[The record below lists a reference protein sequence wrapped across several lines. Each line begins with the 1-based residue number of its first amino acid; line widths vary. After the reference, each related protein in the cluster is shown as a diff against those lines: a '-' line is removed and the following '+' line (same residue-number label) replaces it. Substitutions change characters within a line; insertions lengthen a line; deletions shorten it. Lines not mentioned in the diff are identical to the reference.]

1 VRPPKSSRFHVITLL
16 RQPWQRPCVPSGIR
30 WRPCSNTKQDN
41 HLCFSLRV
49 FASSRL
55 RVRPTACKPPPR
67 SGNLQ
72 AASRRGQISGW
83 KARATCIRVHSC
95 PFVVH
100 RHPCV
105 SFASSRL
112 RVRPTACKPPSSQ
125 RQSAGSQLQRA
136 DLGLESPSYL
146 HSRSFVVHS
155 ASGGVSP
162 LVTAL
167 TSVLWLQPQR
177 RAAPSP
183 SGETELSRHPRHA
196 TAVDGDSDLP
206 LPHTRD
212 ATTPLCS
219 TAYDD
224 N

>member
-1 VRPPKSSRFHVITLL
+1 VRRPRSTQLHNDLNPTEWKVRAETAKWAKNVARSASIVTKIASTSAPRVCSSRHLSNCRAGLFTRKSIFQTRTSYLHSRSFVVHSWFTVT
-16 RQPWQRPCVPSGIR
+16 PAFPSR
-30 WRPCSNTKQDN
+30 
-41 HLCFSLRV
+41 LRV
-49 FASSRL
+49 FASSRETNSPQTPL
-55 RVRPTACKPPPR
+55 LAAAVRRQPVAEGRSRAGKPELP
-67 SGNLQ
+67 
-72 AASRRGQISGW
+72 AFAFIRGS
-83 KARATCIRVHSC
+83 
-95 PFVVH
+95 
-100 RHPCV
+100 
-105 SFASSRL
+105 L
-112 RVRPTACKPPSSQ
+112 
-125 RQSAGSQLQRA
+125 
-136 DLGLESPSYL
+136 
-146 HSRSFVVHS
+146 VVHS

-183 SGETELSRHPRHA
+183 SGETELSRPPRHA

-212 ATTPLCS
+212 ATTLLCS

>member
-1 VRPPKSSRFHVITLL
+1 MRPFCCQFTSIPLAC
-16 RQPWQRPCVPSGIR
+16 P
-30 WRPCSNTKQDN
+30 
-41 HLCFSLRV
+41 

-55 RVRPTACKPPPR
+55 RVSPFLRTR
-67 SGNLQ
+67 
-72 AASRRGQISGW
+72 QISGW

-95 PFVVH
+95 FIRQAVES
-100 RHPCV
+100 HPW
-105 SFASSRL
+105 
-112 RVRPTACKPPSSQ
+112 
-125 RQSAGSQLQRA
+125 
-136 DLGLESPSYL
+136 
-146 HSRSFVVHS
+146 
-155 ASGGVSP
+155 
-162 LVTAL
+162 VTAL

-196 TAVDGDSDLP
+196 TAADGDSDLP

-212 ATTPLCS
+212 ATTLLYS

>member
-1 VRPPKSSRFHVITLL
+1 VRAVRHLPETLL
-16 RQPWQRPCVPSGIR
+16 EYQTATSAFP
-30 WRPCSNTKQDN
+30 
-41 HLCFSLRV
+41 
-49 FASSRL
+49 FASSREAH
-55 RVRPTACKPPPR
+55 VAQT
-67 SGNLQ
+67 
-72 AASRRGQISGW
+72 
-83 KARATCIRVHSC
+83 
-95 PFVVH
+95 PF
-100 RHPCV
+100 P
-105 SFASSRL
+105 
-112 RVRPTACKPPSSQ
+112 Q
-125 RQSAGSQLQRA
+125 RQSAGSQWQRA

-155 ASGGVSP
+155 AGGGVSP

-206 LPHTRD
+206 LPRTRD
-212 ATTPLCS
+212 ATTLLCS

>member
-1 VRPPKSSRFHVITLL
+1 MGEVDDHPTCCAHSNRWNCGSRERRSQSYLHSCPFVSIRGSRSPL
-16 RQPWQRPCVPSGIR
+16 R
-30 WRPCSNTKQDN
+30 
-41 HLCFSLRV
+41 FLRV
-49 FASSRL
+49 FASSRG
-55 RVRPTACKPPPR
+55 TNSPPP
-67 SGNLQ
+67 
-72 AASRRGQISGW
+72 
-83 KARATCIRVHSC
+83 
-95 PFVVH
+95 
-100 RHPCV
+100 
-105 SFASSRL
+105 
-112 RVRPTACKPPSSQ
+112 PSPQ
-125 RQSAGSQLQRA
+125 RQSADSRSQRA

-146 HSRSFVVHS
+146 HSCSFVVHS

-167 TSVLWLQPQR
+167 TSVLWLQPQQ

-183 SGETELSRHPRHA
+183 CGETELSRHPRHA

-212 ATTPLCS
+212 ATTLLCS

>member
-1 VRPPKSSRFHVITLL
+1 MSIFLTRRREGKRRLL
-16 RQPWQRPCVPSGIR
+16 RWAGRRARARLIFVSIRGSKHPPCEVPS
-30 WRPCSNTKQDN
+30 
-41 HLCFSLRV
+41 
-49 FASSRL
+49 
-55 RVRPTACKPPPR
+55 
-67 SGNLQ
+67 
-72 AASRRGQISGW
+72 GQISGW
-83 KARATCIRVHSC
+83 KARATCIR
-95 PFVVH
+95 
-100 RHPCV
+100 
-105 SFASSRL
+105 
-112 RVRPTACKPPSSQ
+112 
-125 RQSAGSQLQRA
+125 G
-136 DLGLESPSYL
+136 
-146 HSRSFVVHS
+146 SFVVHS

-183 SGETELSRHPRHA
+183 SGETELSWYPRHA

-212 ATTPLCS
+212 ATILLCS